1 MGKEI
6 TPIILRDWLNI
17 QGQNNA
23 PVGVASLGV
32 GRTVSLPLTQ
42 ESSFGLLIQFS
53 SPGSIE
59 VTVAFEQGNTRPAI
73 EQAADAGFAVPENVD
88 PLFESITDGL
98 IHLVAFNPVVT
109 KYARLLLTGFGVN
122 DPGTQLTR
130 AELTY
135 VRI

>member
-1 MGKEI
+1 MNKEI

-23 PVGVASLGV
+23 PVSVPLLTE

-42 ESSFGLLIQFS
+42 ESSFGLLVQFS

-59 VTVAFEQGNTRPAI
+59 VAVAFEQGNTRPLI

-88 PLFESITDGL
+88 PLFTSITDSK
-98 IHLVAFNPVVT
+98 IHLIAFNPVVT
-109 KYARLLLTGFGVN
+109 KYARLLLTGSGVN